1 LVVADEGWRASHRAN
16 RELHGELDKLG
27 IPHVY
32 EEFPGGHEWPYWEK
46 HLETTLKFFGAV
58 VARSND

>member
-1 LVVADEGWRASHRAN
+1 MADEGWRASHRAN